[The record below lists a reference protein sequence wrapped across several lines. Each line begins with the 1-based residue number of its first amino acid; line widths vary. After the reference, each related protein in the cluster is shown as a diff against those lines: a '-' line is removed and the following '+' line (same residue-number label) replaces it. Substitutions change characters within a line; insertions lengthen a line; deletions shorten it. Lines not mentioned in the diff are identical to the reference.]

1 MTQYPKSKN
10 MIIDSAYK
18 KTGDQLFGKSKSILI
33 KDQLDLNV
41 DKLNTIPG
49 PKIQNLIRL
58 DSVYQ

>member
-1 MTQYPKSKN
+1 